1 MKKVRVVEKDNYDYT
16 LEDTN
21 QKIYKVNI
29 EFYDVTVDVGDY
41 IYLDDKVLEEVNQYA
56 YGPIIDKNNVE
67 DLIKIVKDN
76 DEIYLQRYYG

>member
-1 MKKVRVVEKDNYDYT
+1 MQKVRVVEKDNYDYI
-16 LEDTN
+16 LEGT
-21 QKIYKVNI
+21 KKEIYKINI